1 MMKMFVTERRNKIME
16 LLHDKQRL
24 TVKELSEQIG
34 VSEATLRTDLN
45 KMEKNGL
52 LTRTHGG
59 AMLNQ
64 QSEVDYDTSFSVRE
78 KQNRKEK
85 SLIAKEAFQFIEE
98 KQCILLD
105 ASSTALE
112 LARYLN
118 EQMIRLTVV
127 TSGIQTALELKD
139 NPNITVILIGG
150 VVTKGSTTM
159 EGTLG
164 VELLNKLN
172 IDILFTSANG
182 FSVENGMTDFNL
194 YEVELKQHMV
204 KKAQKIVAV
213 IDHSKIGVTSSAPFA
228 STDQIDV
235 LITNDSIDSDT
246 ERILVNHNIQVISAL

>member
-1 MMKMFVTERRNKIME
+1 MKMFVTERRNKIME

-45 KMEKNGL
+45 KMEKDGL

-59 AMLNQ
+59 AMLTQQNQ
-64 QSEVDYDTSFSVRE
+64 PDFDTSFSVRE

-85 SLIAKEAFQFIEE
+85 SLIAKEAFHLIEE

-118 EQMIRLTVV
+118 QKMIRLTVV

-150 VVTKGSTTM
+150 VVTKGSSTI

-164 VELLNKLN
+164 VELLDKLH

-182 FSVENGMTDFNL
+182 FSVENGLTDFNL
-194 YEVELKQHMV
+194 YEVELKKQMV
-204 KKAQKIVAV
+204 NRAQKIVAV
-213 IDHSKIGVTSSAPFA
+213 IDHSKIGITSSAPFA
-228 STDQIDV
+228 STEQVDV
-235 LITNDSIDSDT
+235 LITNNAIDPDI
-246 ERILVNHNIQVISAL
+246 EQVLAKHNIQVVSAL

>member
-1 MMKMFVTERRNKIME
+1 MKMFVTERRNKIME

-24 TVKELSEQIG
+24 TVKELSDQIG

-78 KQNRKEK
+78 KRNRKEK
-85 SLIAKEAFQFIEE
+85 SLIAKEAFQLIEE

-118 EQMIRLTVV
+118 EKMIRLTVV

-164 VELLNKLN
+164 VELLDKLH

-182 FSVENGMTDFNL
+182 FSVENGLTDFNL
-194 YEVELKQHMV
+194 YEVELKKHMV
-204 KKAQKIVAV
+204 NKAQKIVAV

-228 STDQIDV
+228 RTNQIDV
-235 LITNDSIDSDT
+235 LITNDSIDSGT
-246 ERILVNHNIQVISAL
+246 ERILVDHNIQVISAL

>member
-1 MMKMFVTERRNKIME
+1 MKMFVTERRNKIME

-45 KMEKNGL
+45 KMEQDGL

-64 QSEVDYDTSFSVRE
+64 QNHPDFDTSFSVRE

-85 SLIAKEAFQFIEE
+85 SLIAKEAFHFIEE

-118 EQMIRLTVV
+118 QKMIRLTVV

-150 VVTKGSTTM
+150 VVTKGSSTI

-164 VELLNKLN
+164 VELLDKLH

-182 FSVENGMTDFNL
+182 FSVENGLTDFNL
-194 YEVELKQHMV
+194 YEVELKKQMV
-204 KKAQKIVAV
+204 NKAQKIIAV
-213 IDHSKIGVTSSAPFA
+213 IDHSKIGITSSAPFA
-228 STDQIDV
+228 CTEQVDV
-235 LITNDSIDSDT
+235 LITNNAIDSDT
-246 ERILVNHNIQVISAL
+246 EQVLVNHNIQVISAL

>member
-1 MMKMFVTERRNKIME
+1 MKMFVTERRNKIME
-16 LLHDKQRL
+16 LLHEKQRL
-24 TVKELSEQIG
+24 TVKELSTQIG

-45 KMEKNGL
+45 KMEQNGL

-64 QSEVDYDTSFSVRE
+64 QSPTDHDTSFSVRE
-78 KQNRKEK
+78 KQNRAEK
-85 SLIAKEAFQFIEE
+85 SLIAKEAFHFIEE

-118 EQMIRLTVV
+118 EKMIRLTVV

-150 VVTKGSTTM
+150 VVTKGSSTI

-164 VELLNKLN
+164 IELLEKLH
-172 IDILFTSANG
+172 IDILFTSASG
-182 FSVENGMTDFNL
+182 FSVENGLTDFNL
-194 YEVELKQHMV
+194 YEVELKKRMV
-204 KKAQKIVAV
+204 HKAQKIIAV
-213 IDHSKIGVTSSAPFA
+213 IDHSKLAVTSSAPFA
-228 STDQIDV
+228 TTDQVDV
-235 LITNDSIDSDT
+235 LITNSTIDSDT
-246 ERILVNHNIQVISAL
+246 EQILNGHHVQVVSTS